1 MPSRFNQLIEP
12 NKYVSQYVPLPLDFI
27 NQQGAAMQK
36 EADTNKKALA
46 DSALENLKSISE
58 HDPVRNEYVKGFND
72 QAQALLND
80 PNFDFASAEGKAK
93 TYNLI
98 RQHAEDPNVQ
108 VFARSIENKKQ
119 TLEDWSAIQKSGK
132 GAYWNDPTL
141 QDEKM
146 KKFGIDPYVER
157 DENGKILK
165 AKEYERKIAYASE
178 DHNAP
183 VYALFDKIKD
193 DTDLVAWAN
202 FTGDKT
208 AITSGEKGWEGVSA
222 DKIANIADA
231 NIDTFKNTMGGQDFL
246 RKLHFDYAD
255 DFARMDPETA
265 YAAENEKVKEHL
277 YNIGNAYI
285 RNKKIAKAGLSATS
299 LLGKKYDEEQANQ
312 ITTTRSE
319 GIKNATTQEYR
330 DLDGLAFNQ
339 DGSLAPITKGNWV
352 PDPGAVDENGV
363 KDPNA
368 VKWVA
373 NNEIDE
379 NAVMSAYKKII
390 EIKKNNPE
398 LSKLSD
404 RKAVFAY
411 KKALK
416 DMTSES
422 IPLNSISNVA
432 AKGIGEA
439 LSRNLGQRNVYINDG
454 TGTTTDGQLSTV
466 LDELGV
472 SVEDFQKAL
481 NNGIGGFTQAAPGE
495 SSIGDNAG
503 SYYVQVNDSD
513 GVPRR
518 ILINADVEI
527 AGIFSSSQKINNARK
542 SMKRTQFED
551 KGHIITVEP
560 KILQNGTTEWL
571 YTTEYE
577 NPDGTKSVEI
587 SKTLLDDVREEEKR
601 ALKKSNYLG
610 KQVDVMKPNTTE

>member
-36 EADTNKKALA
+36 EADANKKALA
-46 DSALENLKSISE
+46 DSVMENVKSISE
-58 HDPVRNEYVKGFND
+58 HDPYRNKYVKDFND
-72 QAQALLND
+72 QAQALIGD
-80 PNFDFASAEGKAK
+80 PTLDFASAAGKAK
-93 TYNLI
+93 VYSLI
-98 RQHAEDPNVQ
+98 KQHGNDPNLQ
-108 VFARSIENKKQ
+108 VIARSIDNKKQ
-119 TLEDWSAIQKSGK
+119 TLDDLEIIKKEK
-132 GAYWNDPTL
+132 GAYGYWNDPTL
-141 QDEKM
+141 KDEKM
-146 KKFGIDPYVER
+146 KSLGINPYVNE
-157 DENGKILK
+157 DGTP
-165 AKEYERKIAYASE
+165 KEYERKTILRAE
-178 DHNAP
+178 DHEEP
-183 VYALFDKIKD
+183 ITKIFDKVKE
-193 DTDLVAWAN
+193 DTDLQAWAN

-208 AITSGEKGWEGVSA
+208 AITSGKKGWKQISW
-222 DKIANIADA
+222 DKIKSIADNNMNA
-231 NIDTFKNTMGGQDFL
+231 YTSSAGGQDL
-246 RKLHFDYAD
+246 IRKIEFDYAD
-255 DFARMDPETA
+255 QLSRMSPQEA
-265 YAAENEKVKEHL
+265 GAAKQELIKEHVYGL
-277 YNIGNAYI
+277 ASAYVNREQI
-285 RNKKIAKAGLSATS
+285 KEAGLTATS
-299 LLGKKYDEEQANQ
+299 VLGKKYDEEQANQ

-330 DLDGLAFNQ
+330 DLDGLAFNK
-339 DGSLAPITKGNWV
+339 DGSLAPIKKGNWV

-379 NAVMSAYKKII
+379 NAVISTYKKII

-404 RKAVFAY
+404 REAVAAY

-439 LSRNLGQRNVYINDG
+439 LSRNLGQRNVYIHDG

-577 NPDGTKSVEI
+577 NPDGTTSVEI

-610 KQVDVMKPNTTE
+610 KQVDAIKPNTAE